1 MCRCSMM
8 QHALGH
14 TFQKTLPPTF
24 PAHDDRMTHAMQQEV
39 LPLLC
44 FNLVGVSHLIV
55 FPKRLY
61 KLRKGTIVQW
71 FLSISLIQL
80 CNTNGPPLSSRVND
94 TTFTFSCSPQVGVS
108 HLACPLKDCPKR
120 MGSILF
126 TLLYNYQQPWPAN
139 HGPSLSQQIRGHGPK
154 KVLPS
159 GVAAKWACH
168 NCITQQSAP
177 NEVLCKEGYHNKVQ
191 MVSKYFTHPA
201 TQHEQPIPFPADK
214 MTVQPQR
221 VLPSGGRATKPGGR
235 YTSAGVLMH
244 VKPTRYRHLLH
255 SPKSLVR
262 CLQMCTF

>member
-8 QHALGH
+8 QHALGQ
-14 TFQKTLPPTF
+14 TFQKTLPPHIPSTWWQ
-24 PAHDDRMTHAMQQEV
+24 DDTCNAIGGSSFAVFH
-39 LPLLC
+39 
-44 FNLVGVSHLIV
+44 LVRVSHLIV

-61 KLRKGTIVQW
+61 KLRTIVQW

-80 CNTNGPPLSSRVND
+80 CNTNGPPLSSRVDD

-108 HLACPLKDCPKR
+108 HLACPLKDCPER

-168 NCITQQSAP
+168 NCIT
-177 NEVLCKEGYHNKVQ
+177 
-191 MVSKYFTHPA
+191 
-201 TQHEQPIPFPADK
+201 
-214 MTVQPQR
+214 
-221 VLPSGGRATKPGGR
+221 
-235 YTSAGVLMH
+235 
-244 VKPTRYRHLLH
+244 
-255 SPKSLVR
+255 
-262 CLQMCTF
+262 